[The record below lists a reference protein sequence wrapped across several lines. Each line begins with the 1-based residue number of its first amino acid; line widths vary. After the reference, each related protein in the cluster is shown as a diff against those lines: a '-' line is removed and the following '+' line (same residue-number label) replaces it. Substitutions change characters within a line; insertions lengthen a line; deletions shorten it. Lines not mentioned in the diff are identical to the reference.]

1 MTMESSGAT
10 SHEKLDRMHADG
22 KISRA
27 DYERLSSAM
36 KSKPAEQAKAGPD
49 RRRLRKSWEHRQIGG
64 VCAGIAEYFGMDVLL
79 VRVLFVAVALFLA
92 AAPAV
97 AIVYLLLYFLMPWD
111 DEAAAREPQHQGR
124 PWRFALGA
132 SVFLLVL
139 PFLFGQFALPRIL
152 RVYEDLGAALPSLAI
167 WSIHV
172 AFAYRID
179 PYWDTLPWGIPISI
193 ILIVIATLLY
203 LVCHN
208 RKLRLVYGIGFLLLA
223 AVFPLTLIVGSL
235 FPLWT
240 LSTGVQ

>member
-1 MTMESSGAT
+1 MTMELSSAT
-10 SHEKLDRMHADG
+10 SHEKLERMLAEG
-22 KISRA
+22 KISRE

-36 KSKPAEQAKAGPD
+36 KSKPSEQEKAGPD
-49 RRRLRKSWEHRQIGG
+49 RRKLRKSWERRQIGG
-64 VCAGIAEYFGMDVLL
+64 VCAGIAEYFSMDVLL
-79 VRVLFVAVALFLA
+79 VRVLFVAVAILLA

-97 AIVYLLLYFLMPWD
+97 AIVYLLLYFLLPWD
-111 DEAAAREPQHQGR
+111 DEKAAREPLHQGR

-132 SVFLLVL
+132 SIFLLVL

-152 RVYEDLGAALPSLAI
+152 RVYEDLGAALPSLAAM
-167 WSIHV
+167 SIHV

-179 PYWDTLPWGIPISI
+179 PYWNTLPWGIPISV
-193 ILIVIATLLY
+193 ILIVIASLFY

-208 RKLRLVYGIGFLLLA
+208 RKLRMVYGIGFFLLA